1 MSNINSF
8 IIRSVDGSI
17 DHEASIGAFAGALLK
32 YEAERE
38 TEMEV
43 IAEAV
48 HALFDQ
54 YKGARL
60 NTPFLVGET
69 LRRLNA
75 QPENYKVL
83 TEKVQRFI
91 RSQSQGETADD
102 GTVERPNSVL
112 IIGKGKGGGVAR
124 RADLPKK

>member
-8 IIRSVDGSI
+8 IIRAVDGSI

-38 TEMEV
+38 TEMAV
-43 IAEAV
+43 IAGAV
-48 HALFDQ
+48 NALFDQ

-83 TEKVQRFI
+83 TEKVQQFVRTSPAF
-91 RSQSQGETADD
+91 T
-102 GTVERPNSVL
+102 
-112 IIGKGKGGGVAR
+112 IGKGKGGGVAR
-124 RADLPKK
+124 LRDLPTE